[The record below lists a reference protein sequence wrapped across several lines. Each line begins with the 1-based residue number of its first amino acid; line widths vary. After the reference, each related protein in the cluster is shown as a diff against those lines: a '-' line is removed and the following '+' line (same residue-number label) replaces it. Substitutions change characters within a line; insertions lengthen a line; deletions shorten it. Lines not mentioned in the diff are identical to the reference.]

1 MTKEIELLGLLQEE
15 CAEVIQIASKIRR
28 FGEES
33 KNPYDT
39 SGHTNRTLLEHELGD
54 VRLIV
59 QLLQERNYVS
69 EQNIDNRSRWKREK
83 LIEHGIIPKPPSFK
97 EFFLKPVDPEVA
109 AAWAEI
115 DDMMQRDRKRE
126 RIFCDIAQATTFT
139 PEEGSSQQSRRKYL
153 LTKAAQILLEL
164 ESLPDED

>member
-33 KNPYDT
+33 KNPYDP

-59 QLLQERNYVS
+59 QLLERREYVS
-69 EQNIDNRSRWKREK
+69 EQNINKRVSWKHDK
-83 LIEHGIIPKPPSFK
+83 LVENGIIPKPPSFK
-97 EFFLKPVDPEVA
+97 EWFSRPVDPEVA
-109 AAWAEI
+109 AAWEEMDKMLQA
-115 DDMMQRDRKRE
+115 DRKRE
-126 RIFCDIAQATTFT
+126 RILSEISMATEKA
-139 PEEGSSQQSRRKYL
+139 PEEGSSERKYL